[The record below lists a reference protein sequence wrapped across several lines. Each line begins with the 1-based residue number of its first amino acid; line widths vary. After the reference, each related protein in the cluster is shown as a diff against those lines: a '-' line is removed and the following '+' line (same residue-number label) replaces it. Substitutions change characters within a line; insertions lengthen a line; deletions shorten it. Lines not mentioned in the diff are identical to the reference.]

1 MKQLRYWLTT
11 VAVLLCSIT
20 ASAYDFQVGG
30 IYYNITSAEEL
41 TVEVT
46 CEDINE
52 SSGTYSGDLVIPSS
66 AFYGG
71 NTYKVTGIGNYAFYG
86 CSTLTAITIPES
98 ITYFGYY
105 VFENCESLG
114 AVYISNLEAWCNIDF
129 WEAVSNPNYIAK
141 DLYLNGE
148 LLTEVVIPNTITE
161 IKYSTFL
168 GCSNLTSITIPEGVT
183 HIGSLAFYGCSS
195 LTDVTIP
202 EGVTH
207 IGISAFYG
215 CSSLTDVT
223 IPEGVTHIGS
233 SAFYDCSSLTA
244 VTIPESVDSIGINA
258 FFYCSNLTSIK
269 LPDNLEYLG
278 GQAFNATPW
287 YTSLPDGEIYLYDWF
302 YDYKGE
308 MLENTTIE
316 LKEGTKGICYAAFYN
331 CIGLASITI
340 PESVNV
346 IDSYAFRECI

>member
-1 MKQLRYWLTT
+1 MKQIRHWLTT

-20 ASAYDFQVGG
+20 ASAYDFQIDG

-46 CEDINE
+46 CKNINE
-52 SSGTYSGDLVIPSS
+52 SSGSYSGDVIIPSS
-66 AFYGG
+66 VVYGG
-71 NTYKVTGIGNYAFYG
+71 NTYSVTGIGNYAFYG

-129 WEAVSNPNYIAK
+129 WDAVSNPNNIAK

-183 HIGSLAFYGCSS
+183 HIGSNAFYGCSS

-202 EGVTH
+202 EGVTR
-207 IGISAFYG
+207 IANSAFYG
-215 CSSLTDVT
+215 
-223 IPEGVTHIGS
+223 
-233 SAFYDCSSLTA
+233 CSSLTA
-244 VTIPESVDSIGINA
+244 VTIPESVDSIGTNA
-258 FFYCSNLTSIK
+258 FLYCSNLASIE

-278 GQAFNATPW
+278 GQAFHTTPW

-308 MLENTTIE
+308 MPENTTIE

-346 IDSYAFRECI
+346 IDSYAFENCI